1 MTATNSLGIRA
12 TGMLPPRVPA
22 RFYMAGLYENSR
34 CYWAST
40 TSTSTG
46 SKNGGLQ
53 LLSSMA
59 TLAMGACMLAM

>member
-1 MTATNSLGIRA
+1 MTATDALGLRA

-22 RFYMAGLYENSR
+22 QFYQAGLYENSR
-34 CYWAST
+34 CYWKST

>member
-1 MTATNSLGIRA
+1 
-12 TGMLPPRVPA
+12 MLPPRVPA
-22 RFYMAGLYENSR
+22 TFYQDGLYENSR